1 MMIAK
6 PRAFL
11 FVIPAPYST
20 LRDAHLSRPLL
31 FAGAAGPIGVFDR
44 MGTRLTLK
52 LQAFYVNSNIFHCI
66 HNEVERGEM
75 ARERAT
81 ATMAAPAP
89 RR

>member
-11 FVIPAPYST
+11 LVIPAPYFT

-31 FAGAAGPIGVFDR
+31 FAGAAGPMDAFVR
-44 MGTRLTLK
+44 KSTRVELK
-52 LQAFYVNSNIFHCI
+52 LQAFYINSNIFQYI
-66 HNEVERGEM
+66 QDERGEM